1 MTLRSYV
8 AAVSESR
15 MNRIT
20 PITRSPV
27 RVGRRVVF
35 APCGQASTTCRARA
49 RELTSVGC

>member
-1 MTLRSYV
+1 MTLKSCI

-20 PITRSPV
+20 PIARSLV

-35 APCGQASTTCRARA
+35 APCVQASTTCRARA
-49 RELTSVGC
+49 RELPSVER